1 MRQWRSRLLNGGQAL
16 ARNALDLAKRETALL
31 SILLI
36 VAGAVWLFL
45 AIADEVVEG
54 EADEID
60 RMVFLA
66 LRERADINNPLG
78 PPWLQEAALE
88 ITALGSF
95 AVLGLITFAVIVWL
109 LLLRK
114 AGTAALVAIAV
125 GGGVLISTLMKSGF
139 ARARPD
145 LVPHAD
151 VVHTASFPSG
161 HAMSAAVVYL
171 TLAVLLARTQEHRR
185 LKAYLVGV
193 AIMVTLLVGVSR
205 VYLGVHWP
213 SDVIAGW
220 CVGSAWALLC
230 WAVMLWLQRGSHA
243 SR

>member
-193 AIMVTLLVGVSR
+193 AIVVTLLVGVSR

-230 WAVMLWLQRGSHA
+230 WAVMLWLQRGSHTP
-243 SR
+243 R